1 MIIPLV
7 ALLLVLSPA
16 LLGGRLRRLAGVR
29 LRGPGLILCTLV
41 VQVVVVEL
49 PFGPRWLPSAAH
61 VATYLV
67 AGVFVWLNRCVPG
80 LLVIGVGAACNG
92 LAIAVNGGTLPASA
106 DALRRAGRSTAGSE
120 FVNSGVV
127 PQPRLAFLG
136 DIFATPASWPLP
148 NVFSI
153 GDLIIVLGAG
163 YASWRICGGAGRAPW
178 DPGTAARVRSPRP
191 AIGRGRTLKTT
202 LGSSDT
208 QAGPEAAPGRGGP
221 GAARRSSRSGRA
233 RP

>member
-29 LRGPGLILCTLV
+29 LRGPALILCTLA

-49 PFGPRWLPSAAH
+49 PVGPHWLPSAAH

-67 AGVFVWLNRCVPG
+67 AGVFVWLNRSVPG
-80 LLVIGVGAACNG
+80 LLMIGLGAASNG
-92 LAIAVNGGTLPASA
+92 VAIALNGGTLPASA
-106 DALRRAGRSTAGSE
+106 QALRRAGRLTSNTE
-120 FVNSGVV
+120 FVNSGMV
-127 PQPRLAFLG
+127 QHPRLWFLG
-136 DIFATPASWPLP
+136 DVFATPASWPLP

-163 YASWRICGGAGRAPW
+163 YASLRVCGGAGMAPW
-178 DPGTAARVRSPRP
+178 NPATAARAGRPRHRAP
-191 AIGRGRTLKTT
+191 TGRLGARALRPRRLGPWHSAAERTAT
-202 LGSSDT
+202 
-208 QAGPEAAPGRGGP
+208 R
-221 GAARRSSRSGRA
+221 
-233 RP
+233 